1 MERPDILFG
10 FVLPFVFGYLRLLG
24 NNYSCFHILYV
35 YVHWLSVHG
44 TKRIYVEFK
53 FLMSCGMIYC
63 YVDIMCFYLADN
75 ALFTIRSYVFFFE
88 DKRVVVG
95 N

>member
-1 MERPDILFG
+1 
-10 FVLPFVFGYLRLLG
+10 
-24 NNYSCFHILYV
+24 
-35 YVHWLSVHG
+35 
-44 TKRIYVEFK
+44 
-53 FLMSCGMIYC
+53 MSCGMIYC